1 MKRTY
6 WTDTI
11 FCTLFV
17 FVFLIVTYWFTGIF
31 DVLKPLSQA
40 LKDFEMTDLIYARRV
55 AADGSTYNLQDDHAA
70 ADTNIVL
77 VNIGT
82 LDREGIAAEVE
93 VINAQKPR
101 LIAID
106 TVFEQPTT
114 AKADS
119 LLAAAL
125 GQVEHLILGVNIYQ
139 SSNNQKDSL
148 GCYYAPLY
156 ANAQK
161 AALGFASGGRN
172 KVTRDFYPIHQIGD
186 SLIPSFA
193 AQMAKIAYPHAYEHL
208 QERNNTK
215 ERINYRRT
223 DLQYITLDVQDIF
236 NPELAVNLKDK
247 VVILGYMGQQL
258 GTQSWEV
265 KYYTP
270 LNEKYIGKT
279 APDMFEAA
287 IHANTLSMI
296 KDGDYLNQMPQ
307 WLCVLLGIALCLL
320 NVRLFLWVNQWFSRW
335 YDAVTK
341 LLQFIEIALLLY
353 VVLLV
358 FSYFHYKI
366 DLTLGLTALLFAGDL
381 LEVYTSVVKN
391 FALLLKTKMPRF

>member
-6 WTDTI
+6 WTDTF

-17 FVFLIVTYWFTGIF
+17 FAFLGLTYWFTGIF

-55 AADGSTYNLQDDHAA
+55 GADGSTYNLQDDHAS
-70 ADTNIVL
+70 ADTNVVL

-82 LDREGIAAEVE
+82 LNREGIAAEVD
-93 VINAQKPR
+93 VINAQQPR

-106 TVFEQPTT
+106 TVFEKPTT
-114 AKADS
+114 KQADS
-119 LLAAAL
+119 LLAASLA
-125 GQVEHLILGVNIYQ
+125 QVKHLILGVNIYESKTNGQ
-139 SSNNQKDSL
+139 DSI
-148 GCYYAPLY
+148 GNFCASLY

-161 AALGFASGGRN
+161 AALGFASDAHN
-172 KVTRDFYPIHQIGD
+172 KVIRDFYPMRHISD

-193 AQMAKIAYPHAYEHL
+193 AQMAKIAYPHAYQHL
-208 QERNNTK
+208 QERHNTK

-223 DLQYITLDVQDIF
+223 DLQYITLDMQDIF

-296 KDGDYLNQMPQ
+296 KEGDYLNQMPQ
-307 WLCVLLGIALCLL
+307 WLCAMLGIALCLL

-335 YDAVTK
+335 YDAITK
-341 LLQFIEIALLLY
+341 LIQFAEIVIVLY
-353 VVLLV
+353 IILLV

-391 FALLLKTKMPRF
+391 VALLVKTKIPKI

>member
-6 WTDTI
+6 WTDTF

-17 FVFLIVTYWFTGIF
+17 FAFLGLTYWFTGIF

-55 AADGSTYNLQDDHAA
+55 GADGSTYNLQDDHAT
-70 ADTNIVL
+70 ADTNVVL

-82 LDREGIAAEVE
+82 LNREGIAAEVD
-93 VINAQKPR
+93 VINAQQPR

-106 TVFEQPTT
+106 TVFEKPTT
-114 AKADS
+114 KQADS
-119 LLAAAL
+119 LLAASLA
-125 GQVEHLILGVNIYQ
+125 QVKHLILGVNIYESKTNGQ
-139 SSNNQKDSL
+139 DSI
-148 GCYYAPLY
+148 GNFCAPLY

-161 AALGFASGGRN
+161 AALGFASDAHN
-172 KVTRDFYPIHQIGD
+172 KVIRDFYPMRHMGD

-193 AQMAKIAYPHAYEHL
+193 AQMAKIAYPHAYQHL
-208 QERNNTK
+208 QERHNTK
-215 ERINYRRT
+215 ERINYRKT

-236 NPELAVNLKDK
+236 NPELAVSLKDK

-296 KDGDYLNQMPQ
+296 KEGDYLNQMPQ
-307 WLCVLLGIALCLL
+307 WLCAMLGIALCLL

-335 YDAVTK
+335 YDAITK
-341 LLQFIEIALLLY
+341 LIQFAEIVIVLY
-353 VVLLV
+353 IILLV

-391 FALLLKTKMPRF
+391 VALLVKTKIPKI